1 MTLLEYKAILDVKN
15 RYYSNLTLLVKKHM
29 PNIDHYCKTVLQYI
43 FILRLP
49 RMYRLLRCFN
59 TRFHNTMSPGI
70 ETERQFR
77 HKTSAFSS
85 RWYTHTQIYG

>member
-1 MTLLEYKAILDVKN
+1 
-15 RYYSNLTLLVKKHM
+15 M

-49 RMYRLLRCFN
+49 RICFN

-70 ETERQFR
+70 KQKDNFGIRRQHFR
-77 HKTSAFSS
+77 ADGTRTRK
-85 RWYTHTQIYG
+85 YMDEKEV

>member
-43 FILRLP
+43 LILRLP
-49 RMYRLLRCFN
+49 RICFN